1 MEKVSEAARGEHNIT
16 ALRSALKFLLSKDH
30 KISAA
35 GHTAR

>member
-16 ALRSALKFLLSKDH
+16 ALRSALKFLDH